1 MRPAISTSRG
11 LGSLKRRES
20 FRGVTICKTG
30 PFEARAKSQSA
41 GQLKEVEQSPR
52 RSSAS
57 DPPPRHRPAH
67 CRRCPRDPRRRP
79 RMSSA
84 VRAAKASASARLVGS
99 RIAEKRGLEQQ
110 LVDIGVDH
118 QDGLDDYRAR
128 SRRNRWRAA
137 SVMRAPA
144 RRSGMRFGQSTW
156 RRAAAR
162 PQSCGPP
169 MGPAVARR
177 IGGDPI

>member
-1 MRPAISTSRG
+1 MLQTAKP
-11 LGSLKRRES
+11 
-20 FRGVTICKTG
+20 G
-30 PFEARAKSQSA
+30 PFENPSQKPVSGPVQRGRAEPTEE
-41 GQLKEVEQSPR
+41 LRVN
-52 RSSAS
+52 
-57 DPPPRHRPAH
+57 PPPRHRPAH

-169 MGPAVARR
+169 MGPAVVRR
-177 IGGDPI
+177 IGGDPT